1 MAVQQITAQLVGF
14 VAMTLCIGCFQCK
27 SKNMLLALQLAGN
40 AVFILHYVLLGAYSG
55 CASLGLLVGSNLML
69 LFRIKGK
76 SWAQGWGWRWIFSIL
91 TVLVGIAT
99 WKNIFSLLP
108 CAASVAF
115 ILTNWTCDGKVMR
128 LGKLLLVGPG
138 WIAYNIYVQSWSGII
153 SEGIGMCSALIALC
167 RYERRGRER
176 PEKEAEPHE

>member
-1 MAVQQITAQLVGF
+1 MAVQQITAQVVGF
-14 VAMTLCIGCFQCK
+14 VAMALCIGCFQCK

-55 CASLGLLVGSNLML
+55 CASLVLLVGSNLML

-108 CAASVAF
+108 CAA
-115 ILTNWTCDGKVMR
+115 
-128 LGKLLLVGPG
+128 
-138 WIAYNIYVQSWSGII
+138 
-153 SEGIGMCSALIALC
+153 
-167 RYERRGRER
+167 
-176 PEKEAEPHE
+176 